1 MQWIQPVHR
10 GSAWLGSRLRG
21 CKFKKRSLPTY
32 FLLPQA
38 RLSGRPAGSLPLPTP
53 APCAAAAPSAAV
65 PPPQQARAVA
75 GCSTTAPQ
83 ASAGGSASVAAY
95 DADVMPKV
103 QKFAAAAAPLGDDV
117 AKPSAVV
124 RDAFTGRPGVWSG
137 PMMGE
142 HAAGGHTHS
151 SGMQAGRR
159 PIVAFVKALC
169 RERHP
174 CTSLTRKADS
184 LTPSSAL
191 GCSLHRPSLPHVQP
205 VPHVQASDTSSRRSR
220 RAASRTPRACSS
232 WWARWG
238 SRCRRRALWRRAGG
252 APPST
257 TARRSPRRCS
267 ACRGSSTAA
276 QAAVSWLALARWIRP
291 RLHGVRRAERSDV
304 SDLPAFM
311 SHSEGLAFG
320 EGFRLL

>member
-1 MQWIQPVHR
+1 
-10 GSAWLGSRLRG
+10 
-21 CKFKKRSLPTY
+21 
-32 FLLPQA
+32 
-38 RLSGRPAGSLPLPTP
+38 
-53 APCAAAAPSAAV
+53 
-65 PPPQQARAVA
+65 
-75 GCSTTAPQ
+75 
-83 ASAGGSASVAAY
+83 
-95 DADVMPKV
+95 
-103 QKFAAAAAPLGDDV
+103 
-117 AKPSAVV
+117 
-124 RDAFTGRPGVWSG
+124 
-137 PMMGE
+137 MGE
-142 HAAGGHTHS
+142 PAAGGHTQS

-184 LTPSSAL
+184 LTPSNAL
-191 GCSLHRPSLPHVQP
+191 GCTLQRPSLPHVP
-205 VPHVQASDTSSRRSR
+205 LVPHVQASDTSSRRSR

-276 QAAVSWLALARWIRP
+276 PAAVSWQDSHPSRTRLSAGDPHDCKALSEACRGSSTAAQAVSWLAFARWIRP
-291 RLHGVRRAERSDV
+291 RLHGDRRAERSDV
-304 SDLPAFM
+304 SELPAVM
-311 SHSEGLAFG
+311 GHGEGLAFG
-320 EGFRLL
+320 EESPVAADGPIVHQRPFQRCGIPRTGGTKCCEISTGVWVSERNL